1 MHTASLMSSRMIQLP
16 KAPSLS
22 KLGRFRDALSQ
33 QFSTTHAAISGS
45 GNIRRAMK

>member
-16 KAPSLS
+16 KAASPL
-22 KLGRFRDALSQ
+22 KLGGFRDALSQ
-33 QFSTTHAAISGS
+33 HFSTALAAISGS